1 MRTLRFTLAGTVI
14 LALLGGVGGAVLAQE
29 ESPGASPAAMAPV
42 LFTGG
47 ATCGFGPAE
56 EWLADDPR
64 VTGPCSMT
72 IEQEGGDLPG
82 GFVAVGDY
90 TVNGP
95 EGDWVGTWSVMAFPP
110 TLGRNFMVLE
120 GTEAYEGWAVWAWA
134 TAPDGWE
141 GEPFDL
147 VGVIYEGSAPRLEW
161 SELPAE

>member
-110 TLGRNFMVLE
+110 RSVATSWCSRARRRTKAGPCGHGPPRPTAGRVSRS
-120 GTEAYEGWAVWAWA
+120 T
-134 TAPDGWE
+134 
-141 GEPFDL
+141 
-147 VGVIYEGSAPRLEW
+147 S
-161 SELPAE
+161 